1 MITLA
6 RPRTMNERDNQKV
19 AELRTV
25 LATLTKEELIEFGLE
40 TVLQAHRATEKAAVL
55 GDAFLRNYNMMIDY
69 MDVKDARDERV
80 KRLFEVNE
88 YVIRLHHPLL
98 IKDSRH

>member
-1 MITLA
+1 MITIQRRRIMNA
-6 RPRTMNERDNQKV
+6 RDMQKV

-25 LATLTKEELIEFGLE
+25 VSTLTKEELIEFSLE
-40 TVLQAHRATEKAAVL
+40 TVLQAHRASERAAVL

-69 MDVKDARDERV
+69 LDVKDAKDDRI

-88 YVIRLHHPLL
+88 YIIRLHHPLL
-98 IKDSRH
+98 MKDTKH